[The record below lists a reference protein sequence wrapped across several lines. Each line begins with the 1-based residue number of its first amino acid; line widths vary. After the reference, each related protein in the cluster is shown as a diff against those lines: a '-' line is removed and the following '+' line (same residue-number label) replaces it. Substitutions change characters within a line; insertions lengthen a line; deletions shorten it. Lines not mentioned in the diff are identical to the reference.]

1 MTVTNQF
8 RSFGRFAVIWPGT
21 ILLLSWQ
28 IIAHT
33 VDHGTF
39 LFGSPSAVF
48 SVAIHDLQMADI
60 YRDIALTTAETVVGL
75 LWGSLL
81 GTLCGL
87 LLWVD
92 SRVGQ
97 LCEPYIV
104 IAGSIP
110 IVAIAP
116 ILIDWFGTGFLAKV
130 ILAGSSTL
138 LISVI
143 QAHEGAKLADKEKLE
158 FARALKASRPFM
170 VRKVILPSA
179 CMWVLAGFRLNVGFA
194 LIGAFI
200 GEFVSSEA
208 GVGRY
213 IVRFGSL
220 YDIPRVLFGVALL
233 GLIGLVITRLVAFA
247 VHLWVPAPLR
257 TNNVSSE

>member
-1 MTVTNQF
+1 MK
-8 RSFGRFAVIWPGT
+8 RSSRFGRFAVIWPGV
-21 ILLLSWQ
+21 IFLALWQ
-28 IIAHT
+28 VIAHT

-39 LFGSPSAVF
+39 LFGSPSSVF
-48 SVAIHDLQMADI
+48 SVAVQDLQKGDI
-60 YRDIALTTAETVVGL
+60 YMDIGLTTGETVAGL

-87 LLWVD
+87 LLWID
-92 SRVGQ
+92 SRVGKI
-97 LCEPYIV
+97 CEPYIV

-110 IVAIAP
+110 VVAIAP
-116 ILIDWFGTGFLAKV
+116 ILIDWFGTGFTAKIV
-130 ILAGSSTL
+130 LAGFSTL
-138 LISVI
+138 LISII

-158 FARALKASRPFM
+158 FARALGASRSFM

-179 CMWVLAGFRLNVGFA
+179 CMWVLAGFRLNIGFA

-247 VHLWVPAPLR
+247 VHLWVPPPLR
-257 TNNVSSE
+257 TSNVSWE